1 MNARAPGF
9 IVRLDA
15 GGCVAVRGDGYAES
29 GDGVDGPRTVMVG
42 SVGGGREPVR
52 FGAQAA
58 AWLARAYAADPD
70 RFPRGIDGAFAAAV
84 IDEPRRRLVAAA
96 DPFGARRIYW
106 TRAETGEWAVAND
119 LRHLVAGDFQ
129 RRVNLRAVYDY
140 LNFLCF
146 PGPETV
152 WEDAWCLEPGMRL
165 DMPLAA
171 AAEGDAVERLI
182 EVWRPAYPADAA
194 LGADAAASELRKAMW
209 QSVAWAVGDTPRD
222 RSGVFLSGGTDSST
236 LVAAMSAAAAGAVR
250 TFAGGFAEEG
260 YSELRYA
267 RLCAEIHATEHHE
280 CMTQEGDA
288 VRVLEHCAELLEQ
301 PHGNASFV
309 PTFVCAR
316 AAADAGVACMIG
328 GDGGDELFGGNERY
342 RKNAVMDRYRR
353 VPGPLRRLLIE
364 PIVQALPERGFAASR
379 LRNFV
384 RRANLDNP
392 ERFFSDDSFGA
403 DHRETWVGEAV
414 RAAAP
419 AAQSLDAMR
428 RAYPVEARGEINRML
443 ALDLRFAIFASDL
456 PKVVQACLAC
466 GMEPLFPMLNLTLF
480 DLAAAWPPK
489 FKLRGLEKRYV
500 FKRMM
505 RAFMPKEI
513 IEKPKHGFA
522 LPVSLWLR
530 RGGPLLD
537 AVSERILDAGF
548 RARGILAPGAAE
560 FFLDQHRRGAWDWSH
575 HLWSWALLAAWL
587 DAQEAVSNEK
597 P

>member
-9 IVRLDA
+9 VVRLDE
-15 GGCVAVRGDGYAES
+15 GGNIAVRGDGYAES
-29 GDGVDGPRTVMVG
+29 GDGVDRPRVVMVG
-42 SVGGGREPVR
+42 SVGGGRERVR
-52 FGAQAA
+52 FGAQASA
-58 AWLARAYAADPD
+58 RLAQAYAADPD
-70 RFPRGIDGAFAAAV
+70 RFPQGIDGAFAAAV
-84 IDEPRRRLVAAA
+84 IDGPRRRLVAAA

-106 TRAETGEWAVAND
+106 TRAGPGAWAVASD
-119 LRHLVAGDFQ
+119 LRRLAAGGFP

-152 WEDAWCLEPGMRL
+152 WEDARCLEPGMRL

-171 AAEGDAVERLI
+171 AGEGDAPERLLEI
-182 EVWRPAYPADAA
+182 WRPAYPADAA
-194 LGADAAASELRKAMW
+194 LDPDASARELRKAIW
-209 QSVAWAVGDTPRD
+209 QSVASAVRETPRD

-236 LVAAMSAAAAGAVR
+236 LVAAMSASASGPVR
-250 TFAGGFAEEG
+250 TFAGGFSEEG

-267 RLCAEIHATEHHE
+267 RLCADTFGAEHHE

-288 VRVLEHCAELLEQ
+288 VRALEDCADLLEQ

-316 AAADAGVACMIG
+316 TAADAGIARMIG

-353 VPGPLRRLLIE
+353 VPRALRRFLIE
-364 PIVQALPERGFAASR
+364 PIVRALPERAFGRTGCAT
-379 LRNFV
+379 
-384 RRANLDNP
+384 
-392 ERFFSDDSFGA
+392 SFGA
-403 DHRETWVGEAV
+403 PTSTIPNGFSATTPSGRIIAKRGSGKPFAPPLRLTSRSRRCGAPI
-414 RAAAP
+414 RPTP
-419 AAQSLDAMR
+419 AARSTACSRWTCVSPSSLRTFLRWCR
-428 RAYPVEARGEINRML
+428 RV
-443 ALDLRFAIFASDL
+443 
-456 PKVVQACLAC
+456 LAC
-466 GMEPLFPMLNLTLF
+466 GMEPLFPMLNLALF
-480 DLAAAWPPK
+480 DLAAAWPPE

-530 RGGPLLD
+530 
-537 AVSERILDAGF
+537 AA
-548 RARGILAPGAAE
+548 ARCSMP
-560 FFLDQHRRGAWDWSH
+560 
-575 HLWSWALLAAWL
+575 
-587 DAQEAVSNEK
+587 
-597 P
+597 